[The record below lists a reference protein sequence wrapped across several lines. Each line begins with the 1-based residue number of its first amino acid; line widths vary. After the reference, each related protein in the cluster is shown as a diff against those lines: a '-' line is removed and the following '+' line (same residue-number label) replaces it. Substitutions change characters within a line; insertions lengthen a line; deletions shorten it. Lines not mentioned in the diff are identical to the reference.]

1 MTRNRWLLLLLL
13 VLALLAGFALYGDVS
28 RVKDEFAQFRWW
40 YLGPALALASTN
52 FITRFVKWEYFLR
65 VLKHKVDTKRS
76 AAVFFSGLA
85 MSVTPGK
92 LGEVLKAFL
101 LKTSCGVPMQDT
113 VPVVVAER
121 LTDLISVVLLASF
134 GVAGFSYGLNLLIA
148 AGVLCGLVVAL
159 AVWTRGFQA
168 VVGFFSRIPFIGKRQ
183 EKLLQLQHAMV
194 KLVGVGPL
202 VIGSLVGLVAWAAE
216 CLAFHLI
223 LHGVGVDATF
233 EQSFFVYAL
242 GTIAGAL
249 AMLPGGLLAT
259 EASMVAMLVELLAIA
274 TPSQGVTAVF
284 LVRLCTLW
292 WAVAVG
298 AVALTLHRRIT
309 ARLPAAE
316 TLPASSER

>member
-1 MTRNRWLLLLLL
+1 MTRNKWLLVILLI
-13 VLALLAGFALYGDVS
+13 LALLAGFALYGDVS
-28 RVKDEFAQFRWW
+28 RVKDEFTQFHWW

-52 FITRFVKWEYFLR
+52 FLVRFVKWEYFLR
-65 VLKHKVDTKRS
+65 VLKHRVDTKRS
-76 AAVFFSGLA
+76 ASVFFSGLA

-92 LGEVLKAFL
+92 LGEVLKAYL
-101 LKTSCGVPMQDT
+101 LRTACGVPMQDT

-148 AGVLCGLVVAL
+148 AALLCGMVVGLAL
-159 AVWTRGFQA
+159 WTRGFRT
-168 VVGFFSRIPFIGKRQ
+168 VVELLSRVSFIGKRKD
-183 EKLLQLQHAMV
+183 KLLELQHAMV
-194 KLVGVGPL
+194 KLVGIGPL
-202 VIGSLVGLVAWAAE
+202 AVGSLLGLVAWAAE
-216 CLAFHLI
+216 CLAFHVI
-223 LHGVGVDATF
+223 LHGVGIDARL
-233 EQSFFVYAL
+233 EQSFFIYAL

-298 AVALTLHRRIT
+298 GVALALNRRLT
-309 ARLPAAE
+309 ANQPIPESLTP
-316 TLPASSER
+316 SSQR